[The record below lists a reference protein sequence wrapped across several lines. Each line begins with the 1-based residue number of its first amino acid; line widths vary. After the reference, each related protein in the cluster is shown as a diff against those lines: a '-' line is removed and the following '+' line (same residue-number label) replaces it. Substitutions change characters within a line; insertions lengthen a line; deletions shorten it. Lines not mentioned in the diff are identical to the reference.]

1 MDPVYFIDSDAYD
14 LQKGLLMTQPTLQIY
29 ETFASIQGESSY
41 AGKPC
46 FFIRLAG
53 CQLNWCDTKKA
64 RSFESGT
71 EMTIAQLLDLT
82 KEAAIPLVEITGG
95 EPLMQKNVVVLA
107 QALLDAGFTVLME
120 TNGAADCSILPDGV
134 IRIIDMKTPSSGEDQ
149 AMLKSNFR
157 NVRSCDEVKFVIED
171 RRDYDFSVQA
181 VKEFD
186 LENRAGHVLFSPAA
200 GTMDSAELVK
210 WILEDHL
217 NVRINL
223 QFHKIIWGA
232 EAEGV

>member
-1 MDPVYFIDSDAYD
+1 
-14 LQKGLLMTQPTLQIY
+14 MTQPTLQIY

-53 CQLNWCDTKKA
+53 CQLNCRWCDTKKA

-134 IRIIDMKTPSSGEDQ
+134 ISARNESAKRRGLIPESAAITEAAAAPSIPMPIPTAATLEASVAPLDSTLRALFSSDICPVACLSPRNFFVIDETPSAIFFHGSQ
-149 AMLKSNFR
+149 NASKS
-157 NVRSCDEVKFVIED
+157 E
-171 RRDYDFSVQA
+171 
-181 VKEFD
+181 
-186 LENRAGHVLFSPAA
+186 
-200 GTMDSAELVK
+200 T
-210 WILEDHL
+210 
-217 NVRINL
+217 
-223 QFHKIIWGA
+223 
-232 EAEGV
+232 

>member
-1 MDPVYFIDSDAYD
+1 MES
-14 LQKGLLMTQPTLQIY
+14 LM
-29 ETFASIQGESSY
+29 
-41 AGKPC
+41 
-46 FFIRLAG
+46 
-53 CQLNWCDTKKA
+53 
-64 RSFESGT
+64 
-71 EMTIAQLLDLT
+71 
-82 KEAAIPLVEITGG
+82 
-95 EPLMQKNVVVLA
+95 
-107 QALLDAGFTVLME
+107 
-120 TNGAADCSILPDGV
+120 LP
-134 IRIIDMKTPSSGEDQ
+134 E
-149 AMLKSNFR
+149 NFR
-157 NVRSCDEVKFVIED
+157 TLRKQDEVKFVIEN

-181 VKEFD
+181 LREFD

>member
-1 MDPVYFIDSDAYD
+1 MN
-14 LQKGLLMTQPTLQIY
+14 QTTLRIY

-53 CQLNWCDTKKA
+53 CQLNCRWCDTRKA
-64 RSFESGT
+64 RSFDSGS
-71 EMTIAQLLDLT
+71 EMTIAQLLDLA
-82 KEAAIPLVEITGG
+82 KDAAIPLVEITGG

-107 QALLDAGFTVLME
+107 QALLDAGYTVLME
-120 TNGAADCSILPDGV
+120 TNGAADCSVLPDGV

-149 AMLKSNFR
+149 AMLKSNFQ

-181 VKEFD
+181 LREFD